1 MTDEAILTIPQA
13 AKRLGK
19 DRTGIRRHVTATGE
33 LLPGVKVF
41 RIGSTDYVSAIQL
54 ENFLRGE
61 TVAS

>member
-1 MTDEAILTIPQA
+1 MSDEAILTIPQA

-41 RIGSTDYVSAIQL
+41 RIGGTDYVSATQL
-54 ENFLRGE
+54 DEFLRTGS
-61 TVAS
+61 VAS